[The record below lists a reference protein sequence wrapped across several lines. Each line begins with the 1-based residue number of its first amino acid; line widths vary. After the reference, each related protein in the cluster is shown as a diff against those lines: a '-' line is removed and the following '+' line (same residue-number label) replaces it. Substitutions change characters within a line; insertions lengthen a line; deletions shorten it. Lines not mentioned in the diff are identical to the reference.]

1 VLKDW
6 VSGGGKVIALDRAL
20 NSLTLTNLDIGL
32 EKNLNENENEIN
44 KLVKYNERNESR
56 INQSISGAIFKI
68 NLDNTHPI
76 AYGYKDNYYFSLK
89 IGNSSY
95 KLLENGY
102 NVGYLNN
109 KPKPTS
115 GFAGEKALD
124 KISNSLVFGHQ
135 NYGSGSFIY
144 MVDNPLFRSFWEN
157 GKLLLVNSIFFVD

>member
-1 VLKDW
+1 MLKDW

-20 NSLTLTNLDIGL
+20 NSLTNLDIGL
-32 EKNLNENENEIN
+32 EKNLNENENENEIN

-68 NLDNTHPI
+68 NLDNTHPM

-115 GFAGEKALD
+115 RC
-124 KISNSLVFGHQ
+124 SN
-135 NYGSGSFIY
+135 N
-144 MVDNPLFRSFWEN
+144 
-157 GKLLLVNSIFFVD
+157 

>member
-6 VSGGGKVIALDRAL
+6 VSSGGRIIAVDRAL
-20 NSLTLTNLDIGL
+20 NSLTNLDIGL
-32 EKNLNENENEIN
+32 TKKTNENENENN
-44 KLVKYNERNESR
+44 KYNLVKYNERNESR

-68 NLDNTHPI
+68 YLDNTHPI
-76 AYGYKDNYYFSLK
+76 GYGYDDDYYFSLK

-95 KLLENGY
+95 QLLENGY
-102 NVGYLNN
+102 NVGYINN
-109 KPKPTS
+109 DPKPTS

-135 NYGSGSFIY
+135 KYGEGSFIY

-157 GKLLLVNSIFFVD
+157 GKLLLVNSIFFVN